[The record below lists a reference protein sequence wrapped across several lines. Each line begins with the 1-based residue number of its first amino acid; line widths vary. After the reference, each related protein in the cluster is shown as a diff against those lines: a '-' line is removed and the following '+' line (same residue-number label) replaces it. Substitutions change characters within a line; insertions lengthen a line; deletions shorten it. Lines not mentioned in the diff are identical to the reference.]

1 MQRALSISPPKL
13 LFPALSQAST
23 RQQREQAGV
32 LAPEAGPG

>member
-1 MQRALSISPPKL
+1 MQRALSISPKL